1 MQLQTHSPLNK
12 EGQCLNL
19 SAKRETFPVKIFMIY
34 ISLTLQNTRVIKMFP
49 FTHDFEKMFKLKN
62 YFYNNELLHC
72 SLLQY

>member
-1 MQLQTHSPLNK
+1 
-12 EGQCLNL
+12 
-19 SAKRETFPVKIFMIY
+19 MIY